1 MKKTFTN
8 GIIRENPIFVIMLGL
23 CPTLAVSTSLFNAV
37 GMGAAVIFVL
47 VFSNLV
53 ISSMR
58 NIIPDK
64 VRIPCFI
71 VVIAT
76 FVTITELLMHAFMP
90 QLFESL
96 GMFVSLIVVNC
107 IILGRAEA
115 FASKNKVSLAV
126 IDGLGMGLG
135 FTLGIVVIALIRE
148 IIGSGSIWGY
158 KLSLTYQPLLVAILP
173 AGAFLTIGFLM
184 GLINIQKSRRQ
195 RVGQK

>member
-37 GMGAAVIFVL
+37 GMAAAVIFVL

-53 ISSMR
+53 ISLIR
-58 NIIPDK
+58 KFIPDK

-71 VVIAT
+71 VIIAT
-76 FVTITELLMHAFMP
+76 FVTITELFMHAFVP

-126 IDGLGMGLG
+126 MDGLGMGLG
-135 FTLGIVVIALIRE
+135 FTLGIAVIALIRE
-148 IIGSGSIWGY
+148 ILGSGSIWGF
-158 KLSLTYQPLLVAILP
+158 KLSLTYKPLLIAILP
-173 AGAFLTIGFLM
+173 AGAFLTIGFLI
-184 GLINIQKSRRQ
+184 GLINIQKARMQ
-195 RVGQK
+195 RAGRK

>member
-37 GMGAAVIFVL
+37 GMAAAVIFVL

-53 ISSMR
+53 ISLMR
-58 NIIPDK
+58 KFIPDK

-71 VVIAT
+71 VIIAT
-76 FVTITELLMHAFMP
+76 FVTITELFMHAFVP

-107 IILGRAEA
+107 IILGRAEV

-126 IDGLGMGLG
+126 MDGLGMGLG
-135 FTLGIVVIALIRE
+135 FTLGIAVIALIRE
-148 IIGSGSIWGY
+148 ILGSGSIWGF
-158 KLSLTYQPLLVAILP
+158 KLSLTYKPLLIAILP
-173 AGAFLTIGFLM
+173 AGAFLTIGFLI
-184 GLINIQKSRRQ
+184 GLINIQKARIQ
-195 RVGQK
+195 RAGRK

>member
-37 GMGAAVIFVL
+37 GMAAAVIFVL

-53 ISSMR
+53 ISLIR
-58 NIIPDK
+58 KFIPDK

-71 VVIAT
+71 VIIAT
-76 FVTITELLMHAFMP
+76 FVTITELFMHAFVP

-107 IILGRAEA
+107 IILGRAEV

-126 IDGLGMGLG
+126 MDGLGMGLG
-135 FTLGIVVIALIRE
+135 FTLGIAVIALIRE
-148 IIGSGSIWGY
+148 ILGSGSIWGF
-158 KLSLTYQPLLVAILP
+158 KLSLTYKPLLIAILP
-173 AGAFLTIGFLM
+173 AGAFLTIGFLI
-184 GLINIQKSRRQ
+184 GLINIQKARMQ
-195 RVGQK
+195 RAGRK

>member
-37 GMGAAVIFVL
+37 GMAAAVIFVL

-53 ISSMR
+53 ISLMR
-58 NIIPDK
+58 NFIPDK

-71 VVIAT
+71 VIIAT
-76 FVTITELLMHAFMP
+76 FVTITELFMHAFVP

-126 IDGLGMGLG
+126 MDGLGMGLG

-148 IIGSGSIWGY
+148 ILGSGSIWGF
-158 KLSLTYQPLLVAILP
+158 KLSLTYKPLLIAILP
-173 AGAFLTIGFLM
+173 AGAFLTIGFLI
-184 GLINIQKSRRQ
+184 GLINIQKARMQ
-195 RVGQK
+195 RAGRK

>member
-37 GMGAAVIFVL
+37 GMAAAVIFVL

-53 ISSMR
+53 ISLMR
-58 NIIPDK
+58 KFIPDK

-71 VVIAT
+71 VIIAT
-76 FVTITELLMHAFMP
+76 FVTITELFMHAFVP

-107 IILGRAEA
+107 IILGRAEV

-126 IDGLGMGLG
+126 MDGLGMGLG
-135 FTLGIVVIALIRE
+135 FTLGIAVIALIRE
-148 IIGSGSIWGY
+148 ILGSGSIWGF
-158 KLSLTYQPLLVAILP
+158 KLSLTYKPLLIAILP
-173 AGAFLTIGFLM
+173 AGAFLTIGFLI
-184 GLINIQKSRRQ
+184 GLINIQKARMQ
-195 RVGQK
+195 RAGRK

>member
-37 GMGAAVIFVL
+37 GMAAAVIFVL

-53 ISSMR
+53 ISLMR
-58 NIIPDK
+58 KFIPDK

-71 VVIAT
+71 VIIAT
-76 FVTITELLMHAFMP
+76 FVTITELFMHAFVP

-126 IDGLGMGLG
+126 MDGLGMGLG

-148 IIGSGSIWGY
+148 ILGSGSIWGF
-158 KLSLTYQPLLVAILP
+158 KLSLTYKPLLIAILP
-173 AGAFLTIGFLM
+173 AGAFLTIGFLI
-184 GLINIQKSRRQ
+184 GLINIQKARMQ
-195 RVGQK
+195 RAGRK